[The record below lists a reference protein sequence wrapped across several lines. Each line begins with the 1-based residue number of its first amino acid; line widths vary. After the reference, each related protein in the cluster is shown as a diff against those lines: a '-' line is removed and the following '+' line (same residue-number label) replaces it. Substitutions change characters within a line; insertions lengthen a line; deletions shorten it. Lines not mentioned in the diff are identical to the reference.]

1 MADKAPILREAQK
14 YLAKGQIDKA
24 IAEGEKLA
32 SLFPDAATFNFLGDL
47 FLRKGDKKARQSAI
61 DAFHKTA
68 DLFRQE
74 GFSLKA
80 LALYKKILN
89 INPSDAEAL
98 FALGELN
105 EEKEIVT
112 DAIKYFL
119 AAADIFSKEGRKKKL
134 LGVYDKVLSL
144 APSNIPLR
152 IKVSELFSKEGFVS
166 EASRE
171 YLQIGLL
178 FEERGEAEKAKEY
191 FSRAAEIQ
199 PGNYEAHLCLARV
212 FKQAGDAEKAASFA
226 RLALQ
231 SPGSDAAVAVK
242 CAEMLAGMGLEDEA
256 LREAAAVAKKDPSN
270 RDAAKFLAGLYRKRG
285 EVGKAWQ
292 HLSDAMDG
300 AMEPEDLDEALGIL
314 EEFKEAE
321 PIEARVKLVALLRRA
336 GKNDLAVEELS
347 TLYSLYDERG
357 MAEEAVGC
365 LNEALELQPD
375 NAELLELR
383 KSLEGP
389 APEERET
396 APRMEA
402 GGEAEEEITVEQE
415 EEDALAEAEMY
426 IRHGLFDKAVGVLE
440 ALKVKDPGNIE
451 VHLKLKSVY
460 LGTGDKEQAIAECLI
475 LSELYSRTGDVDK
488 KLALLKEAGAIDPDD
503 PRLAERLAAMPELA
517 AAAPSVEDYQ
527 DELFE
532 ADFYLNQ
539 GFFSEAKE
547 ILSRLAEKFPDD
559 EALRAKLEEAM
570 QGAGRPAAPEEA
582 GAAAGTGPSEEGP
595 GTSEETPAEAEI
607 SFEEA
612 AGTGAEPPPEE
623 AGAAPEELP
632 PDVSME
638 ADQIKEPSLDSDVL
652 EIFEEFKKGLE
663 KEVEAEDS
671 ETHYNL
677 GIAYKEMELIDDAI
691 NSFQISKHDPK
702 FFVQS
707 TSMLGVCY
715 MEKGL
720 YQLAVNAFSSALMK
734 TDPQEEA
741 SWGLKYE
748 LAAAYMKNGN
758 LQEALQLFTE
768 VYGWNSKF
776 REVSGK
782 INSLRKAIENEAA
795 QKSKKSRVSYL

>member
-1 MADKAPILREAQK
+1 MADKASILREAHK
-14 YLAKGQIDKA
+14 HLAKGQMDKA

-32 SLFPDAATFNFLGDL
+32 DLYPDAASFNFLGDL
-47 FLRKGDKKARQSAI
+47 FLRKGDRKSAI
-61 DAFHKTA
+61 AAFHRTA

-98 FALGELN
+98 VALGELN

-119 AAADIFSKEGRKKKL
+119 AAADIFSKEGRKREL
-134 LGVYDKVLSL
+134 LGVYDKILNL

-171 YLQIGLL
+171 YLQIGML
-178 FEERGEAEKAKEY
+178 FEERSEVEKAKEY
-191 FSRAAEIQ
+191 FTRAAEIQ
-199 PGNYEAHLCLARV
+199 PGNYQTHLSLARV
-212 FKQAGDAEKAASFA
+212 YEGAGEADRAASFV
-226 RLALQ
+226 RNALK
-231 SPGSDAAVAVK
+231 SAGGDPSVVVT
-242 CAEMLAGMGLEDEA
+242 CAEMLAGLGLEDEA
-256 LREAAAVAKKDPSN
+256 LSEALKVAEKDPSN
-270 RDAAKFLAGLYRKRG
+270 QEAAKFVSGLYRKRG
-285 EVGKAWQ
+285 EVSKAWQ
-292 HLSDAMDG
+292 HLSSAMDG
-300 AMEPEDLDEALGIL
+300 MMKSEDLDEVVGIL
-314 EEFKEAE
+314 EEFKDAE
-321 PIEARVKLVALLRRA
+321 PIEARLKLVALLRRA
-336 GKNDLAVEELS
+336 GRTDYAVKELS
-347 TLYSLYDERG
+347 TLRGFYDEKG
-357 MAEEAVGC
+357 MAEEAMRC
-365 LNEALELQPD
+365 LAEALELQPD
-375 NAELLELR
+375 NAELLELKR
-383 KSLEGP
+383 SLAGT
-389 APEERET
+389 APEEPE
-396 APRMEA
+396 APGAEA
-402 GGEAEEEITVEQE
+402 AVEAEEEITVEQE

-426 IRHGLFDKAVGVLE
+426 IRHSLYDKAMRVLE
-440 ALKVKDPGNIE
+440 ALKVKDPGNVE

-460 LGTGDKEQAIAECLI
+460 LETGDKEQAIAECLI
-475 LSELYSRTGDVDK
+475 LSELYSRAGDEDK
-488 KLALLKEAGAIDPDD
+488 KIDLLKEARGINPND
-503 PRLAERLAAMPELA
+503 PRLAERLAAVPELA

-527 DELFE
+527 DDLFE

-539 GFFSEAKE
+539 GFFSEARE

-559 EALRAKLEEAM
+559 ESLRAKLQEAM
-570 QGAGRPAAPEEA
+570 QGAGHPAGPEEVPAAAGADTAEGGA
-582 GAAAGTGPSEEGP
+582 GAAEE
-595 GTSEETPAEAEI
+595 AAADAEI
-607 SFEEA
+607 SFGEA
-612 AGTGAEPPPEE
+612 AGTDEAPPQEE
-623 AGAAPEELP
+623 KAGEAPTEELP
-632 PDVSME
+632 ADIAVE
-638 ADQIKEPSLDSDVL
+638 ADEMKEPALDNDVL

-707 TSMLGVCY
+707 ASMLGVCY
-715 MEKGL
+715 MQKGL
-720 YQLAVNAFSSALMK
+720 HQLAVNAFSSALMK

-748 LAAAYMKNGN
+748 LADAYMKNGN

-776 REVSGK
+776 REVSEK
-782 INSLRKAIENEAA
+782 INSLRKAIENEASH
-795 QKSKKSRVSYL
+795 KGKKSRVSYL